1 LAELVNIAES
11 IAREAGALLREYY
24 HRGVTA
30 EYKGDVDLVTEADR
44 ASEKLIVARLKER
57 LPEHGVYG
65 EEGTRQG
72 LDSEFRWYIDPLDG
86 TTNFAHGFPA
96 FCVVLG
102 CEQRKP
108 GLKADEDGVMVAG
121 VVYDPL
127 RDEMFSAAKGE
138 GAWLKSPNQPEG
150 RPIHVSKTKKL
161 QESLVATGFPSQKR
175 HLSPNVHFYQE
186 FTLRSHGVRRAG
198 SAALDLAYVACGR
211 LEAFWEIKLNPW
223 DTSAGYLLVVHARQ
237 PRGVCE
243 QWADSCGNAGV
254 VRGYVC
260 RQESGA
266 DPDARGVCGAA
277 GGGGISSDAFYRLE
291 FESYQADYFPRHG
304 GACFNCGWMGMS
316 RVGTTRGSSMCD
328 RLPSRWAV
336 RACSDGRHGLRH
348 VRDSRRVHSWHD
360 ICDMALEER
369 LGDRE

>member
-1 LAELVNIAES
+1 LSELVSIAES
-11 IAREAGALLREYY
+11 IAREAGTLLREYY

-44 ASEKLIVARLKER
+44 ASEKLIVARLKKQ

-65 EEGTRQG
+65 EEGSRQG
-72 LDSEFRWYIDPLDG
+72 LDKEFRWYIDPLDG

-150 RPIHVSKTKKL
+150 RPIHVSKVKKL

-223 DTSAGYLLVVHARQ
+223 DTSAGYLLV
-237 PRGVCE
+237 E
-243 QWADSCGNAGV
+243 
-254 VRGYVC
+254 
-260 RQESGA
+260 E
-266 DPDARGVCGAA
+266 A
-277 GGGGISSDAFYRLE
+277 GGKITHFD
-291 FESYQADYFPRHG
+291 
-304 GACFNCGWMGMS
+304 
-316 RVGTTRGSSMCD
+316 GSKFT
-328 RLPSRWAV
+328 L
-336 RACSDGRHGLRH
+336 
-348 VRDSRRVHSWHD
+348 DSREVFASNGLIHAEMQQLFE
-360 ICDMALEER
+360 DMFAGRNLEPIPTPAEFAAR
-369 LGDRE
+369 RAAEG